1 MDQMYRQEPI
11 GAAVQIIGE
20 LVALRDELK
29 STAEGFAVLDFA
41 QGRIATD
48 LPTETARNIVEVL
61 RGDEQHRQRT
71 YLNDLV
77 LYWLENYRR
86 AYSHIIMRVLEDG
99 SDPLTA

>member
-1 MDQMYRQEPI
+1 MERMHKHEPVR
-11 GAAVQIIGE
+11 AAQQIIGE
-20 LVALRDELK
+20 FLTLRDELK

-41 QGRIATD
+41 QGRVATE
-48 LPTETARNIVEVL
+48 LPAETAQNIVEVL
-61 RGDEQHRQRT
+61 RGEQPHRQRT

-99 SDPLTA
+99 AGPMPA